1 MLELSKNAFGRLVL
15 GQAEVAPV
23 RAFPVTNPQSGISLV
38 DSNGKELAW
47 IANLEDLEDNERK
60 LVEEALQAREFLP
73 EILRLSSVSR
83 HAAPCEW
90 RVETDKGK
98 TAFKL
103 DSEDDIRRI
112 SSSLVVTDSHGVSF
126 LIRDPAALD
135 RHSRRLLGSFL

>member
-38 DSNGKELAW
+38 DSNGREVAW
-47 IANLEDLEDNERK
+47 IANLEDLEGGERR

-73 EILRLSSVSR
+73 EILRLFSVSR

-90 RVETDKGK
+90 HVETDKGK
-98 TAFKL
+98 TAFTL

-112 SSSLVVTDSHGVSF
+112 SPSLVVTDSHGVSF

>member
-1 MLELSKNAFGRLVL
+1 MLELSKNSFGRLVF
-15 GQAEVAPV
+15 GKTEVVPI
-23 RAFPVTNPQSGISLV
+23 RAFPVTSPRSGISLA

-47 IANLEDLEDNERK
+47 IENLDDLEEGDRK

-98 TAFKL
+98 TAFTL
-103 DSEDDIRRI
+103 DSEDDIRRV
-112 SSSLVVTDSHGVSF
+112 SSHLVVTDSHGVSF
-126 LIRDPAALD
+126 LIKDPAALD
-135 RHSRRLLGSFL
+135 RHSRRLLASFL

>member
-1 MLELSKNAFGRLVL
+1 MLELSKNPFGRLVL
-15 GQAEVAPV
+15 GNTEVAPI
-23 RAFPVTNPQSGISLV
+23 RAFPVTRPRSGISLV

-47 IANLEDLEDNERK
+47 IANLDDLEERERK

-73 EILRLSSVSR
+73 EILRLYSVSR

-98 TAFKL
+98 TAFTL
-103 DSEDDIRRI
+103 DSEDDIRRV

-126 LIRDPAALD
+126 MIRDPAALD
-135 RHSRRLLGSFL
+135 RLSRRLLGSFL